1 MPENGYEKL
10 HVKNEPVKN
19 ITDYMNLYFESKPPD
34 CNLYVGCGYKF
45 EIHRVSLFL
54 VFSCRPYAVA
64 ALGETFP

>member
-1 MPENGYEKL
+1 MKNKMPENGYEKL

-45 EIHRVSLFL
+45 EIHRVSLFGFFTL
-54 VFSCRPYAVA
+54 K
-64 ALGETFP
+64 

>member
-45 EIHRVSLFL
+45 EIHRVSLF
-54 VFSCRPYAVA
+54 F
-64 ALGETFP
+64 GF